1 MNKKLNR
8 RLKTTFIGCG
18 QCGCQIVSEIE
29 KRVMG
34 LDGTKDNTSFVGI
47 NSSLEDLSAVNLS
60 HKIHMKNCT
69 GAAGNRNRS
78 LDALA
83 ENIDEILPELQKYI
97 IDGSTVFIAFSMGG
111 GTGSAIGPVLARILL
126 EMGYK
131 MCLILVLP
139 SDAESLRIQKSNST
153 KEQYDYTLEEIKE
166 FYHVEFFKE
175 NKNVKSKSTIK
186 KSEHI

>member
-78 LDALA
+78 LDALGRM
-83 ENIDEILPELQKYI
+83 NNQRLRQQMNYVRYFIRKGSNFLMIRPIKPEK
-97 IDGSTVFIAFSMGG
+97 
-111 GTGSAIGPVLARILL
+111 
-126 EMGYK
+126 
-131 MCLILVLP
+131 
-139 SDAESLRIQKSNST
+139 
-153 KEQYDYTLEEIKE
+153 
-166 FYHVEFFKE
+166 
-175 NKNVKSKSTIK
+175 
-186 KSEHI
+186 